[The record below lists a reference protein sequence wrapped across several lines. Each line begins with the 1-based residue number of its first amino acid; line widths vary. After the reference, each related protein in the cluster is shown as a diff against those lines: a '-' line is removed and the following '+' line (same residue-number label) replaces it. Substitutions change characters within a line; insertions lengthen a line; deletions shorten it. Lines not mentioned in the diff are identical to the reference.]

1 MQSKGTG
8 AVAFFASGHSPMEN
22 NGRLKA
28 LIEGCLSNSL
38 QKITLQRLLKEKLS
52 VMKNN
57 GFLEDDLNQMIFKVP
72 TNSTHSKSTS
82 QILTYELYE
91 AY

>member
-8 AVAFFASGHSPMEN
+8 AVAFFACGHSPMEN

-28 LIEGCLSNSL
+28 IVIEGSLSNSL
-38 QKITLQRLLKEKLS
+38 KKITLQRLLKEKLS

-57 GFLEDDLNQMIFKVP
+57 GHK
-72 TNSTHSKSTS
+72 
-82 QILTYELYE
+82 
-91 AY
+91 